1 MDLSTKYMGLV
12 LQNPLIVSSSHLTSS
27 IGNIKKCAEAGAGA
41 IVLKSLFEE
50 QIMADK
56 GKLMDQSDMYFWY
69 PEALEFVNSIAKD
82 HGVDQYIEL
91 LKEAKENVDMPV
103 IASINAATN
112 ESWTDFAK
120 DLEEA
125 GADGLELNIFIPPM
139 SEEKSSEEIED
150 TYVEIVKSV
159 KSKVSISVGVK
170 IGYFFTNLTKMIKR
184 LDKAGADG
192 VVMFN
197 RYYRPDISLNEMQVY
212 SGNVFSS
219 PEEMSI
225 SLRWVALLSDQISA
239 DISANTGIHNAEA
252 VIKEILAGASATHI
266 CSTLYKNKVDYI
278 ATILEEMEVWMDRNG
293 FESIADFKGK
303 IRDDKA
309 LRQEFERVQFMK
321 KTTGA
326 YV

>member
-1 MDLSTKYMGLV
+1 MDLSTKYMGLA

-27 IGNIKKCAEAGAGA
+27 IDNIRKCAEAGAGT

-50 QIMADK
+50 QIMADR

-69 PEALEFVNSIAKD
+69 PEALEFVNNIAKS

-91 LKEAKENVDMPV
+91 LKEAKSEVEIPV

-125 GADGLELNIFIPPM
+125 GADGIELNIFIPPM
-139 SEEKSSEEIED
+139 SEESSSEEIED
-150 TYVEIVKSV
+150 TYVEILSAV
-159 KSKVSISVGVK
+159 KSKVSIPVGVK

-184 LDKAGADG
+184 LDEAGADG

-197 RYYRPDISLNEMQVY
+197 RYYRPDISLNEMQVF

-239 DISANTGIHNAEA
+239 DISANTGIHDAEA

-278 ATILEEMEVWMDRNG
+278 GTILEEMEVWMDKNG

-303 IRDDKA
+303 IRDDQA